1 MGIFIRSVS
10 EPNSLVFVDWANKE
24 ITNYADMFRKQVY
37 TSDADPKVIEEAKKM
52 TYAQSKRV
60 NLLWS
65 WSSLPLNFSEVMSP
79 FAPLTV
85 RQG

>member
-1 MGIFIRSVS
+1 MGLESEGQQGSNLVS
-10 EPNSLVFVDWANKE
+10 MILTIVLVLIVITAMLLFTDDVTIAEPRPELSW
-24 ITNYADMFRKQVY
+24 
-37 TSDADPKVIEEAKKM
+37 
-52 TYAQSKRV
+52 V